1 MAIVRSR
8 ELLDNWGEIPAKL
21 LQYCIKEHR
30 DGIERIQKLEDYY
43 KGEHEIL
50 KRDLGGDDK
59 GLPNNKLVANH
70 AKYITDVASGY
81 FGADPVKYAGN
92 QIEPITD
99 AYKAADVASHDS
111 EMVKDLSMFGV
122 ALELHY
128 MSSDDPRSPASAASI
143 HARYSW

>member
-1 MAIVRSR
+1 MRS
-8 ELLDNWGEIPAKL
+8 PAKL

-43 KGEHEIL
+43 KGKHEIL

-81 FGADPVKYAGN
+81 FGGDPVKYTGK
-92 QIEPITD
+92 QIEPITE

-111 EMVKDLSMFGV
+111 EMVKDLSMYGIS
-122 ALELHY
+122 LELHY
-128 MSSDDPRSPASAASI
+128 MSSDDPPIPRVSCIDPPPDLPGGG
-143 HARYSW
+143 